1 MKNFKKL
8 SILLLSLVMAFSCLA
23 LCAFAEENEEA
34 AKIAE
39 IESLLEYYD
48 DEGIYICDTFDG
60 SGTGAVIFF
69 DPTSAGEY
77 AELDGRNVWT
87 ATQDGFS
94 ALFSPDL
101 EIKNGSENVAFV
113 YTFCV
118 DADAENADKGYLA
131 MEFSGSSTSV
141 ANSDA
146 QSVLVFDY
154 NEGKAYFAAMD
165 ANVVLSSVE
174 VADFVPENGVWYTIE
189 LVYTTKTNS
198 FEGRIVAEGAEYPVA
213 YRLDGMAS
221 LSTVAL
227 RSRNLGNEGV
237 TTSWD
242 VFEMYEGSFIRS
254 NFAGCRQA
262 YLDTVLLTYMKAYAE
277 DETAQDVKG
286 AIVSTVDALV
296 ARGYVPSAGSETEE
310 YFNKYFDTSM
320 IEYYW
325 DQFANGVGAIDTSL
339 KYNARMAYIQSV
351 KALTADFPVR
361 PAGVSVAVYE
371 AAIEAYNAEVA
382 ALGVIAEYS
391 EVLLE
396 AVREPVDEMKYD
408 ALLNWILNFEA
419 AREALLRQDGSYD
432 DTYYGVD
439 IAIDI
444 YEEAADRLS
453 ALKLLAVQFIE
464 AVDAMN
470 MSYAT
475 DFGVKYA
482 AYMLAYGITSDP
494 EFAAIVDSF
503 TADLYFI
510 DNETLCY
517 DGREYTFEVV
527 DGKNATVTINNMP
540 YTLTLA
546 DYVLYLEGEG
556 VVVSFAPVGSNSGV
570 EFKGV
575 WTIEQTLAQAYEK
588 FELRDDAIIAGR
600 DYCKAFMDA
609 VSEALFAKGYE
620 LRVVRRDEILSAYAD
635 QRSWY
640 EEGGK
645 YFGFE
650 GLADSLAALD
660 AFCAQIDLD
669 KANADKYIEI
679 VSGLATAATYEEI
692 KAIIDEATPYSA
704 VGNVDGYPGIQEIN
718 MLFDANK
725 AIVVEAEGNAVIF
738 AGYVNDA
745 AIAEDL
751 ATRLAHLRSAQAVY
765 AKLIDGATG
774 VAEAKELFAA
784 EKDRYLADASAMN
797 TSVEEQSEA
806 LVQVALATVKA
817 GVPEKVVF
825 IIKKIYEI

>member
-8 SILLLSLVMAFSCLA
+8 SILLLSIVMAFSCLA
-23 LCAFAEENEEA
+23 ICAFAEENEES

-39 IESLLEYYD
+39 IESLLEYYN

-69 DPTSAGEY
+69 DPASAGEY

-94 ALFSPDL
+94 ALFSPDF

-113 YTFCV
+113 YTFRV
-118 DADAENADKGYLA
+118 DADAANEDKGYLA

-174 VADFVPENGVWYTIE
+174 VENFVPENGVWYTVE
-189 LVYTTKTNS
+189 LVYTAKTNA
-198 FEGRIVAEGAEYPVA
+198 FEGRIVSENAEYPVS

-221 LSTVAL
+221 LKTIAL
-227 RSRNLGNEGV
+227 RSRNLGNDGV

-242 VFEMYEGSFIRS
+242 AFEMYEGSFIRS

-262 YLDTVLLTYMKAYAE
+262 YLDAALLTYMKEYAE
-277 DETAQDVKG
+277 EETSQGVKD
-286 AIVSTVDALV
+286 AIVATVDALV
-296 ARGYVPSAGSETEE
+296 ELGYVPTVGSETEE

-325 DQFANGVGAIDTSL
+325 EQFANGVAAIDTSL

-361 PAGVSVAVYE
+361 PAGVSVAVYD
-371 AAIEAYNAEVA
+371 AAIEAYIEEVW
-382 ALGVIAEYS
+382 ALDVIAAYS
-391 EVLLE
+391 DVLLE
-396 AVREPVDEMKYD
+396 AVREPVDEMRYD
-408 ALLNWILNFEA
+408 ELLAWVLNFEE

-444 YEEAADRLS
+444 YEGAVDRL
-453 ALKLLAVQFIE
+453 ANLKRLAVQFID

-494 EFAAIVDSF
+494 NFAAIVDSY
-503 TADLYFI
+503 TAELYFI
-510 DNETLCY
+510 DKETLSY
-517 DGREYTFEVV
+517 DGREYKFEIV

-540 YTLTLA
+540 YTITLA

-575 WTIEQTLAQAYEK
+575 WTIEQTLAEAYEK
-588 FELRDDAIIAGR
+588 YELRDDAIIAGR
-600 DYCKAFMDA
+600 DYCKAFMDS
-609 VSEALFAKGYE
+609 VSEALLAKGYD
-620 LRVVRRDEILSAYAD
+620 LRVQRREELLAAYAD

-650 GLADSLAALD
+650 GLADSLFAFD

-669 KANADKYIEI
+669 KENADKYIEI
-679 VSGLATAATYEEI
+679 VSGLASATSYQEI
-692 KAIIDEATPYSA
+692 KAIIDAATPYSM

-738 AGYVNDA
+738 IGYVNDA

-774 VAEAKELFAA
+774 VVEAKELFEA

-797 TSVEEQSEA
+797 TSVEEQSVN

>member
-23 LCAFAEENEEA
+23 ICAFAEESEES
-34 AKIAE
+34 AKIAK
-39 IESLLEYYD
+39 IESLLEYYN

-60 SGTGAVIFF
+60 SNTGSVIVF
-69 DPTSAGEY
+69 DASSAGEY
-77 AELDGRNVWT
+77 AELDGKTVWT

-101 EIKNGSENVAFV
+101 EIKSGSVNVAFV

-118 DADAENADKGYLA
+118 DAAEDNADKGYLA

-165 ANVVLSSVE
+165 ANVVLSSVAVE
-174 VADFVPENGVWYTIE
+174 NFVPENGVWYTVE

-198 FEGRIVAEGAEYPVA
+198 FEGRIVAEDAEYPVS
-213 YRLDGMAS
+213 YRLDGMAA
-221 LSTVAL
+221 LKTVAL
-227 RSRNLGNEGV
+227 RSRNLGNDGV

-242 VFEMYEGSFIRS
+242 LFEMYEGSFIRS
-254 NFAGCRQA
+254 NLAGCRQK
-262 YLDTVLLTYMKAYAE
+262 YLDEALLTYMKEYAASE
-277 DETAQDVKG
+277 VSQEVKG
-286 AIVSTVDALV
+286 AIVATVDALV
-296 ARGYVPSAGSETEE
+296 ELGYVPAEGSETEE
-310 YFNKYFDTSM
+310 YFEKYFDTSM

-325 DQFANGVGAIDTSL
+325 EQFANGIDQIDTSL
-339 KYNARMAYIQSV
+339 KYSARMAHLQSI
-351 KALTADFPVR
+351 KATNADFPVR
-361 PAGVSVAVYE
+361 PAGVAESVYN

-382 ALGVIAEYS
+382 ALQVIAANS
-391 EVLLE
+391 EVLLA
-396 AVREPVDEMKYD
+396 AVREPVEQMKYD
-408 ALLNWILNFEA
+408 ALLAWVLNFET

-439 IAIDI
+439 IAIGI
-444 YEEAADRLS
+444 YETAVDRLTN
-453 ALKLLAVQFIE
+453 LKLLAAQFIS

-494 EFAAIVDSF
+494 EFAAIVDSYY
-503 TADLYFI
+503 AELSFI
-510 DNETLCY
+510 DDETLRY
-517 DGREYTFEVV
+517 DGKEYKFEAV
-527 DGKNATVTINNMP
+527 DAKNALVTINNMP
-540 YTLTLA
+540 YKLYLSN
-546 DYVLYLEGEG
+546 YVLYLEGEG
-556 VVVSFAPVGSNSGV
+556 IVVAFAPNGSNSGI
-570 EFKGV
+570 EFKGD
-575 WTIEQTLAQAYEK
+575 WSIDQTLAQAYERYE
-588 FELRDDAIIAGR
+588 FRDDAIIAGR
-600 DYCKAFMDA
+600 DYCKAFMSA
-609 VSEALFAKGYE
+609 VSEALLVKDYE
-620 LRVVRRDEILSAYAD
+620 LRIARRDEILSAYAD

-650 GLADSLAALD
+650 GLADSLATFD

-669 KANADKYIEI
+669 KENADKYIEI
-679 VSGLATAATYEEI
+679 VSRLASATTYAEI
-692 KAIIDEATPYSA
+692 KAIIDEATPYSV
-704 VGNVDGYPGIQEIN
+704 VGNVEGYPGVQEIN

-725 AIVVEAEGNAVIF
+725 AIVVEAEGNAAMFVT
-738 AGYVNDA
+738 YVNDA
-745 AIAEDL
+745 SIAEDL
-751 ATRLAHLRSAQAVY
+751 ATRLVHLRSAQAIF
-765 AKLIDGATG
+765 AKLVDGVSGID
-774 VAEAKELFAA
+774 EAKELFAA

-797 TSVEEQSEA
+797 ASVEEQSVN
-806 LVQVALATVKA
+806 LVQIALANVKA

-825 IIKKIYEI
+825 IIKKIYEL